1 MWLLFKDAD
10 CIYAGRSL
18 TQFDLYIS
26 TMVPFNAMKK
36 LKILTIDSKTKLKE
50 PLCSRMELLDLEIP
64 YIDELSGVAERG
76 ELMMQEES
84 GIMPVLLED
93 GKIRLSQYGHSVA
106 KHLSKVKLHN
116 LA

>member
-1 MWLLFKDAD
+1 MLKD
-10 CIYAGRSL
+10 
-18 TQFDLYIS
+18 
-26 TMVPFNAMKK
+26 
-36 LKILTIDSKTKLKE
+36 
-50 PLCSRMELLDLEIP
+50 
-64 YIDELSGVAERG
+64 GVARLGDSLHRG